1 LAVRAS
7 KKLRS
12 DELLV
17 TALAGTRLRM
27 DLDRVP
33 LWRGDH
39 VEIRQLG
46 EDFARYLY
54 LPRLKNTA
62 VLAGAVRD
70 GLTLFTWERETFAY
84 ADSFDE
90 VAGRYRG
97 LRGGQ
102 HVAIPDTD
110 APGLLVKPDIARRQL
125 DAESAHAATSQR
137 ATAASTGT
145 VDLNPAVE
153 GRASGR

>member
-1 LAVRAS
+1 VTARVPETYQWLLVPVQTSPQATVEWQALRLTGQDALAVRAS

-17 TALAGTRLRM
+17 TSFAGTRLRM
-27 DLDRVP
+27 ELDRVP

-39 VEIRQLG
+39 VAIKQLA

-54 LPRLKNTA
+54 LPRLKDSA
-62 VLAGAVRD
+62 VLVGSVRE
-70 GLTLFTWERETFAY
+70 GVSLLTWEQDTFAV

-90 VAGRYRG
+90 AARRYRG

-102 HVAIPDTD
+102 NITLADAD
-110 APGLLVKPDIARRQL
+110 APGLLVKP
-125 DAESAHAATSQR
+125 
-137 ATAASTGT
+137 
-145 VDLNPAVE
+145 
-153 GRASGR
+153 